1 MCTTQQ
7 CMIVNETIHD
17 EDDSSEESEDKNLN
31 EMQTYENNGEQDAQK
46 DKLLTTNIEVKV
58 ENRKVE
64 GLITYSTDQQI
75 FKFKVNS
82 GNNQELLG
90 VNTDFSSYELKW
102 TIDAIL
108 QHMGFY
114 PTTEN
119 PCVMM
124 RVNHIAESC
133 EYIIIYHDELYTATL
148 EEIIHIVED
157 KYKIKTNPHVYQGF
171 NFLYNPGGTLIC

>member
-17 EDDSSEESEDKNLN
+17 EDDSSEESEDENLN
-31 EMQTYENNGEQDAQK
+31 EMQTYENNGEQNAQK

-108 QHMGFY
+108 
-114 PTTEN
+114 
-119 PCVMM
+119 
-124 RVNHIAESC
+124 
-133 EYIIIYHDELYTATL
+133 
-148 EEIIHIVED
+148 
-157 KYKIKTNPHVYQGF
+157 
-171 NFLYNPGGTLIC
+171 